1 MGGEGTYLRDGDQ
14 GFIGLNSRDNPSSL
28 QQGYVSESINY
39 RLDRG
44 VATPRRGLQ
53 RKTIGSIVGLDIY
66 GSCTYID
73 SNGQEIIVL
82 VTERDLW
89 YYNPQNEVLSLPV
102 PFPSRQI
109 GGTFTSA
116 TVLLTTVVT
125 VTKASHGYT
134 TGDSLSIVAS
144 NSSYSGIYTITV
156 TGTNTFTYVI
166 PSVLALTTGTCDM
179 SIEYIN
185 TSDGC
190 DVVSALDKVF
200 ISRGHLKRPLVWD
213 MGTTITMLP
222 ASTSTGHQF
231 PNCTQI
237 LYYGNRLV
245 AQGKYHNDPN
255 NFRRRDTVCVSN
267 YLDYEHWDI
276 LDAFTFN
283 NGSNDEVIAIAPWTL
298 NEFTVFMRHSIFYV
312 NIGIG
317 RYTTGDA
324 LSNDC
329 FIKTLVTDVG
339 CIAKRSVVQ
348 ANGGIIF
355 LSDNGV
361 YAMNP
366 TQVGS
371 NESMRL
377 LTSAQPISAP
387 INDVIKRINK
397 TYAYRSVAVY
407 WDNRYYLAVPLDNSN
422 KNNAVLI
429 YNFILNAWESVDTYP
444 SGIDVFNFIV
454 AKKNDVRRLFIID
467 SNEGVFLTEELDYDE
482 YGTQIGKPIIPYQA
496 QVDDE
501 SASFRLDSE
510 GARLQPLAFTPLTIP
525 SSLKT
530 RRYTFGSFN
539 DKRFSSAEIDF
550 NFEIGSQ
557 ISTFVD
563 VSNEDS
569 YSKIDEYTSPSS
581 NDETRRTPI
590 RKFGTGLRFQFLG
603 NFRPFIRS
611 VYAYASQKTKNLIS
625 KK

>member
-1 MGGEGTYLRDGDQ
+1 MAETGTYLRDGDK

-28 QQGYVSESINY
+28 QEGYVSESINY

-53 RKTIGSIVGLDIY
+53 RKTKTAMVGLDIY
-66 GSCTYID
+66 GTCTYID
-73 SNGQEIIVL
+73 TTGQEIIVM
-82 VTERDLW
+82 VTTDKLW
-89 YYNPQNEVLSLPV
+89 YYNPQTE
-102 PFPSRQI
+102 
-109 GGTFTSA
+109 
-116 TVLLTTVVT
+116 
-125 VTKASHGYT
+125 
-134 TGDSLSIVAS
+134 
-144 NSSYSGIYTITV
+144 
-156 TGTNTFTYVI
+156 
-166 PSVLALTTGTCDM
+166 VLALPVNFPAGQTIT
-179 SIEYIN
+179 

-190 DVVSALDKVF
+190 EVIQAIDKVF
-200 ISRGHLKRPLVWD
+200 ITRGFSKRPLVWD
-213 MGTTITMLP
+213 MGVNITVLP
-222 ASTSTGHQF
+222 NSPTVGHEF
-231 PNCTQI
+231 PNCSGL
-237 LYYGNRLV
+237 LYYGNRLI
-245 AQGKYHNDPN
+245 AQGKYHSEPN
-255 NFRRRDTVCVSN
+255 TLRNRDTVCVSN

-283 NGSNDEVIAIAPWTL
+283 NGGNDEIISIAPWTL

-312 NIGIG
+312 NTGVG
-317 RYTTGDA
+317 RYATGDA
-324 LSNDC
+324 LSTDC

-339 CIAKRSVVQ
+339 CMAKRSVVQ
-348 ANGGIIF
+348 ANGGVIF

-377 LTSAQPISAP
+377 LTNAQPISAP
-387 INDVIKRINK
+387 INDVISRINR

-407 WDNRYYLAVPLDNSN
+407 WDNRYYLAVPLDSSTT
-422 KNNAVLI
+422 NNAVLI

-444 SGIDVFNFIV
+444 AGIDVFNFVI
-454 AKKNDVRRLFIID
+454 AKKDNIRRLFIVD

-482 YGTQIGKPIIPYQA
+482 YGSQIGKPKC
-496 QVDDE
+496 DDTT
-501 SASFRLDSE
+501 FKLDSE
-510 GARLQPLAFTPLTIP
+510 GARLEATAFSPVTID

-530 RRYTFGSFN
+530 RRYTFGSYS

-550 NFEIGSQ
+550 DFQIGSE
-557 ISTFVD
+557 IATYVD

-569 YSKIDEYTSPSS
+569 YALIDNYTSSYD

-590 RKFGTGLRFQFLG
+590 RKFGTGLRFQFIG

-611 VYAYASQKTKNLIS
+611 VYAYASQKSKNLIS

>member
-1 MGGEGTYLRDGDQ
+1 MAEQGTYLRDGDK

-28 QQGYVSESINY
+28 PEGYVSESINY

-53 RKTIGSIVGLDIY
+53 RKTIGGIVGLDIY
-66 GSCTYID
+66 GSCTFID
-73 SNGQEIIVL
+73 STGQEIMVL
-82 VTERDLW
+82 VTTDKLW
-89 YYNPQNEVLSLPV
+89 TYNPQTEILSLPIS
-102 PFPSRQI
+102 FPV
-109 GGTFTSA
+109 GE
-116 TVLLTTVVT
+116 
-125 VTKASHGYT
+125 
-134 TGDSLSIVAS
+134 
-144 NSSYSGIYTITV
+144 TIT
-156 TGTNTFTYVI
+156 
-166 PSVLALTTGTCDM
+166 
-179 SIEYIN
+179 

-190 DVVSALDKVF
+190 DVIQAIDNVF
-200 ISRGHLKRPLVWD
+200 ITRGYNKRPLMWD
-213 MGTTITMLP
+213 MATTIIALP
-222 ASTSTGHQF
+222 SPTGIGHEF
-231 PNCTQI
+231 PNCSQL
-237 LYYGNRLV
+237 LYYGNRLI
-245 AQGKYHNDPN
+245 AQGKHISTGVAARN
-255 NFRRRDTVCVSN
+255 RDTVCVSN
-267 YLDYEHWDI
+267 YLEYAHWDL

-283 NGSNDEVIAIAPWTL
+283 NGGNDEVIAIAPWTL

-312 NIGIG
+312 NLGVG
-317 RYTTGDA
+317 RYVTGDA
-324 LSNDC
+324 LSTDC

-339 CIAKRSVVQ
+339 CLAKRSVVQ

-377 LTSAQPISAP
+377 LTNAQPISAP
-387 INDVIKRINK
+387 INDVIKRINR

-407 WDNRYYLAVPLDNSN
+407 WDNRYYLAVPLDNSD

-444 SGIDVFNFIV
+444 AGIDVFNFIV
-454 AKKNDVRRLFIID
+454 AKKDNIRRLFIVD

-482 YGTQIGKPIIPYQA
+482 YGSQLGKPKL
-496 QVDDE
+496 DDP
-501 SASFRLDSE
+501 AFKLDTE
-510 GARLQPLAFTPLTIP
+510 GARLEPLKFTPITID

-550 NFEIGSQ
+550 DFQIGSEVR
-557 ISTFVD
+557 TYVD
-563 VSNEDS
+563 VTNEDS
-569 YSKIDEYTSPSS
+569 YALIDDYTSPTN

-590 RKFGTGLRFQFLG
+590 RKFGTGLRFQFIG

-611 VYAYASQKTKNLIS
+611 VYAYASQKSKNLIS

>member
-1 MGGEGTYLRDGDQ
+1 MAETGTYLRDGDK

-28 QQGYVSESINY
+28 QEGYVSESINY

-53 RKTIGSIVGLDIY
+53 RKTKTSMVGLDIY
-66 GSCTYID
+66 GTCTYID
-73 SNGQEIIVL
+73 TTGQEIIVM
-82 VTERDLW
+82 VTTDKLW
-89 YYNPQNEVLSLPV
+89 YYNPQTE
-102 PFPSRQI
+102 
-109 GGTFTSA
+109 
-116 TVLLTTVVT
+116 
-125 VTKASHGYT
+125 
-134 TGDSLSIVAS
+134 
-144 NSSYSGIYTITV
+144 
-156 TGTNTFTYVI
+156 
-166 PSVLALTTGTCDM
+166 VLALPVSFPAGQTIT
-179 SIEYIN
+179 

-190 DVVSALDKVF
+190 DVIQAIDKVF
-200 ISRGHLKRPLVWD
+200 ITRGFSKRPLVWD
-213 MGTTITMLP
+213 MGVNITVMP
-222 ASTSTGHQF
+222 VSPTVGHEF
-231 PNCTQI
+231 PNCSGL
-237 LYYGNRLV
+237 LYYGNRLI
-245 AQGKYHNDPN
+245 AQGKYHSEPN
-255 NFRRRDTVCVSN
+255 TLRNRDTVCVSN

-283 NGSNDEVIAIAPWTL
+283 NGGNDEIISVAPWTL

-312 NIGIG
+312 NTGVG
-317 RYTTGDA
+317 RYATGDA
-324 LSNDC
+324 LSTDC

-339 CIAKRSVVQ
+339 CMAKRSVVQ

-366 TQVGS
+366 AQVGS

-387 INDVIKRINK
+387 INDVISRINR

-407 WDNRYYLAVPLDNSN
+407 WDNRYYLAVPLDSSAT
-422 KNNAVLI
+422 NNAVLI

-444 SGIDVFNFIV
+444 AGIDVFNFVI
-454 AKKNDVRRLFIID
+454 AKKDNIRRLFIID

-482 YGTQIGKPIIPYQA
+482 YGAQIGKPKC
-496 QVDDE
+496 DD
-501 SASFRLDSE
+501 ATFKLDSE
-510 GARLQPLAFTPLTIP
+510 GARLLPTAFSPVTID

-530 RRYTFGSFN
+530 RRYTFGSYN

-550 NFEIGSQ
+550 DFQIGSE
-557 ISTFVD
+557 IATYVD

-569 YSKIDEYTSPSS
+569 YALIDNYTSSYD

-590 RKFGTGLRFQFLG
+590 RKFGTGLRFQFIG

-611 VYAYASQKTKNLIS
+611 VYAYASQKSKNLIS

>member
-1 MGGEGTYLRDGDQ
+1 MAETGTYLRDGDK

-28 QQGYVSESINY
+28 QEGYVSESINY

-53 RKTIGSIVGLDIY
+53 RKTKTSMVGLDIY
-66 GSCTYID
+66 GTCTYID
-73 SNGQEIIVL
+73 TTGQEIIVM
-82 VTERDLW
+82 VTTNKLW
-89 YYNPQNEVLSLPV
+89 YYNPQTE
-102 PFPSRQI
+102 
-109 GGTFTSA
+109 
-116 TVLLTTVVT
+116 
-125 VTKASHGYT
+125 
-134 TGDSLSIVAS
+134 
-144 NSSYSGIYTITV
+144 
-156 TGTNTFTYVI
+156 
-166 PSVLALTTGTCDM
+166 VLALPVNFPAGQTIT
-179 SIEYIN
+179 

-190 DVVSALDKVF
+190 DVIQAIDKVF
-200 ISRGHLKRPLVWD
+200 ITRGFSKRPLVWD
-213 MGTTITMLP
+213 MGVNITVLP
-222 ASTSTGHQF
+222 NSPTVGHEF
-231 PNCTQI
+231 PNCSGL
-237 LYYGNRLV
+237 LYYGNRLI
-245 AQGKYHNDPN
+245 AQGKYHSEPN
-255 NFRRRDTVCVSN
+255 TLRNRDTVGVSN

-283 NGSNDEVIAIAPWTL
+283 NGGNDEIISIAPWTL
-298 NEFTVFMRHSIFYV
+298 NEFTVFMRHSIYYV
-312 NIGIG
+312 GTGVG
-317 RYTTGDA
+317 RYATGDA
-324 LSNDC
+324 LSSDC

-339 CIAKRSVVQ
+339 CMAKRSVVQ

-377 LTSAQPISAP
+377 LTNAQPISAP
-387 INDVIKRINK
+387 INDVISRINR

-407 WDNRYYLAVPLDNSN
+407 WDNRYYLAVPLDSSAT
-422 KNNAVLI
+422 NNAVLI

-444 SGIDVFNFIV
+444 AGIDVFNFVI
-454 AKKNDVRRLFIID
+454 AKKDNIRRLFIID

-482 YGTQIGKPIIPYQA
+482 YGDQIGKPKCDA
-496 QVDDE
+496 TT
-501 SASFRLDSE
+501 FKLDSE
-510 GARLQPLAFTPLTIP
+510 GARLEATAFSPVTID

-530 RRYTFGSFN
+530 RRYTFGSYN

-550 NFEIGSQ
+550 DFQIGSE
-557 ISTFVD
+557 IATYVD

-569 YSKIDEYTSPSS
+569 YALIDNYTSSYD

-590 RKFGTGLRFQFLG
+590 RKFGTGLRFQFIG

-611 VYAYASQKTKNLIS
+611 VYAYASQKSKNLIS

>member
-1 MGGEGTYLRDGDQ
+1 MAENGTYLRDGDR
-14 GFIGLNSRDNPSSL
+14 GFVGLNSRDNPSSL
-28 QQGYVSESINY
+28 PEGYVSESINY
-39 RLDRG
+39 RLDQG

-53 RKTIGSIVGLDIY
+53 RKTTGSIVGLDIY
-66 GSCTYID
+66 GTCTYID
-73 SNGQEIIVL
+73 SSGQEIIVL
-82 VTERDLW
+82 ITTDKLW
-89 YYNPQNEVLSLPV
+89 YYNPETEVLSLPV
-102 PFPSRQI
+102 SFPA
-109 GGTFTSA
+109 GE
-116 TVLLTTVVT
+116 
-125 VTKASHGYT
+125 
-134 TGDSLSIVAS
+134 
-144 NSSYSGIYTITV
+144 TIT
-156 TGTNTFTYVI
+156 
-166 PSVLALTTGTCDM
+166 
-179 SIEYIN
+179 

-190 DVVSALDKVF
+190 DVIQGIDKIF
-200 ISRGHLKRPLVWD
+200 ITRGYNKRPLVWD
-213 MGTTITMLP
+213 MGVTITAMP
-222 ASTSTGHQF
+222 SGSTTGHEF
-231 PNCTQI
+231 PNCSQL
-237 LYYGNRLV
+237 LYYGNRLIG
-245 AQGKYHNDPN
+245 QGKYVTDPN
-255 NFRRRDTVCVSN
+255 TARNRDTVCVSN
-267 YLDYEHWDI
+267 YLDHQHWDV

-283 NGSNDEVIAIAPWTL
+283 NGGNDEVVAIAPWTL

-312 NIGIG
+312 NTGVG
-317 RYTTGDA
+317 RYISGDA
-324 LSNDC
+324 LSTDC

-339 CIAKRSVVQ
+339 CLAKRSVVQ

-407 WDNRYYLAVPLDNSN
+407 WDNRYYLAVPLNGTDGTLAT

-429 YNFILNAWESVDTYP
+429 YNFILNAWESIDTFP
-444 SGIDVFNFIV
+444 DGIDVFNFAV
-454 AKKNDVRRLFIID
+454 AKKDDIRRLFIID

-482 YGTQIGKPIIPYQA
+482 YGNQIGKPIIPYQA
-496 QVDDE
+496 EVDDE

-510 GARLQPLAFTPLTIP
+510 GARLLPLAFTPITIS

-539 DKRFSSAEIDF
+539 DKRFSSSEIDF
-550 NFEIGSQ
+550 NFETGSQ

-569 YSKIDEYTSPSS
+569 YALIDSYTSSSS

-590 RKFGTGLRFQFLG
+590 RKFGTGLMFQFIG